1 MKLLPAAIAV
11 ALVVAL
17 AGCGGG
23 GTETSSIPSGGDTT
37 SSTTATNETTTQP
50 APAGCKAVQQ
60 PKPKRGGHLRKP
72 STKLDPAKTWTAT
85 VKTNCGTFA
94 FQLDVKRA
102 PNVSASIAY
111 LAGKKFYDG
120 TVFHR
125 IVPGFVIQG
134 GDPTGTGRGGPG
146 YSTVDKPPRKASY
159 RRGVVAMAKTGSEPP
174 GTAGSQFF
182 VVTGADAG
190 LPPDYA
196 IAGKVT
202 RGLDVVE
209 RIGKLGD
216 QSEQPTTT
224 VEIQSFRVGSR

>member
-1 MKLLPAAIAV
+1 MLPLAAAI
-11 ALVVAL
+11 
-17 AGCGGG
+17 GCGS
-23 GTETSSIPSGGDTT
+23 GTKTSSIPSAAGDTSATKAGDT
-37 SSTTATNETTTQP
+37 STSPKIVDRPPT
-50 APAGCKAVQQ
+50 GCKDVTE
-60 PKPKRGGHLRKP
+60 PKPRPDGNLKKP
-72 STKLDPAKTWTAT
+72 SAKLDASKAWTAT

-94 FQLDVKRA
+94 FSLDVKRA

-120 TVFHR
+120 TIFHR

-134 GDPTGTGRGGPG
+134 GDPTGQGSGGPG
-146 YSTVDKPPRKASY
+146 YSTVDKPASSTTY
-159 RRGVVAMAKTGSEPP
+159 KKGTVAMAKTGDEPP
-174 GTAGSQFF
+174 GTSGSQFF

-196 IAGKVT
+196 VAGRITK
-202 RGLDVVE
+202 GLDVVE

-224 VEIQSFRVGSR
+224 VEIESLRVTSS

>member
-1 MKLLPAAIAV
+1 MKLLLAAL

-23 GTETSSIPSGGDTT
+23 SRTSAIPSGGDTS
-37 SSTTATNETTTQP
+37 SSTAPSQTTP
-50 APAGCKAVQQ
+50 EPVPAGCKAVKE
-60 PKPKRGGHLRKP
+60 PKPKPAGKLKRP
-72 STKLDPAKTWTAT
+72 SSKLDAAKTWTAT

-111 LAGKKFYDG
+111 LAGRKFYDG

-146 YSTVDKPPRKASY
+146 YSTVDKPPANASY
-159 RRGVVAMAKTGSEPP
+159 KRGVVAMAKTGNEPS

-182 VVTGADAG
+182 VVTGASAG

-224 VEIQSFRVGSR
+224 VEIESFRVSSR